1 MKPIDLSHAV
11 VVITGGAQGI
21 GLATA
26 QAFATTGATI
36 YTGDLSPH
44 TTSPSAATS
53 DLGAGS
59 ADSVGGA
66 GRIHGPWVLDVTSRE
81 SFASF
86 VDNVIADAGRID
98 VLVNNAGVMPLGWF
112 VDEPDAL
119 SRTTLDVNVWGL
131 IHGMRLVLP
140 GMVARGNGHVVNI
153 ASMAGK
159 IPFPGMAVY
168 NASKYAAV
176 GLTAA
181 VRRELHGTGVTA
193 SAVLPSAVR
202 TSLSSG
208 VRLGGL
214 LPTADPSDV
223 AAAVLRTCRTR
234 QAEVA
239 VPRWLGGWKVL
250 DGLVPSSVM
259 ALGRRLAGDD
269 RGLIVDNE
277 ARAAYADRVASFSRT
292 REV

>member
-1 MKPIDLSHAV
+1 MKPLNLSSAV
-11 VVITGGAQGI
+11 VVITGGARGI

-26 QAFATTGATI
+26 TAFAAAGATV
-36 YTGDLSPH
+36 YTGDLDPSPEL
-44 TTSPSAATS
+44 PA
-53 DLGAGS
+53 DLV
-59 ADSVGGA
+59 D
-66 GRIHGPWVLDVTSRE
+66 RMHGPWPLDVTSRE

-86 VDNVIADAGRID
+86 VDNVIADTGRID
-98 VLVNNAGVMPLGWF
+98 VLVNNAGVMPLGRF
-112 VDEPDAL
+112 LDEPDAI
-119 SRTTLDVNVWGL
+119 SRTTLDVNLWGL

-140 GMVARGNGHVVNI
+140 GMIARGNGQVVNI

-208 VRLGGL
+208 VRLGGV
-214 LPTADPSDV
+214 LPTVDPSDV

-250 DGLVPSSVM
+250 DGLLPSPLM
-259 ALGRRLAGDD
+259 AWGRRVAGDD
-269 RGLIVDNE
+269 RGLTVDDA
-277 ARAAYADRVASFSRT
+277 ARSAYADRIASFSRT
-292 REV
+292 REA